1 MNQKK
6 LNYGKLAGL
15 FGGGVVGAAI
25 GWVIAE
31 VLVYQLYEKEVE
43 YYDELA
49 GDLGYAQESYEEP
62 IVMKKTVSTRNDDEK
77 RVTNY
82 AEQFKKG
89 KLNTRKVEHEE
100 VMDADEEIIEEAEPE
115 DEVDDGRPSVV
126 SEEEW
131 SKADDGWESITLS
144 YYAEDRVFTDEHD
157 IIIPNA
163 ETLVGHH
170 AVDNFGE
177 ESNDPDTVFIKNVDE
192 QKYYEIIRVHGSY
205 DEIVLGMPKKT
216 PKKKIK
222 KIVEDEEYLERK
234 RAEKKLRAQQKAK
247 LNDDDST
254 DETI

>member
-115 DEVDDGRPSVV
+115 DEVDDGRPFVV
-126 SEEEW
+126 TEEEW
-131 SKADDGWESITLS
+131 THAEDGWESVNLT
-144 YYAEDRVFTDEHD
+144 YYEDDRVVTDEAD
-157 IIIPNA
+157 AIIRFP
-163 ETLVGHH
+163 ETLVGPH
-170 AVDNFGE
+170 ALSSFGE
-177 ESNDPDTVFIKNVDE
+177 GTTDPDTVFIKNVDE
-192 QKYYEIIRVHGSY
+192 QKYYEISRVHGSY
-205 DEIVLGMPKKT
+205 DEFVLGLPK
-216 PKKKIK
+216 PEPKKIK
-222 KIVEDEEYLERK
+222 VRKTADRDEIDEEARAAKK
-234 RAEKKLRAQQKAK
+234 RRAKVKAK
-247 LNDDDST
+247 LND
-254 DETI
+254 ETTED